1 MAWIAAIAGA
11 GIAAYSADRQRK
23 AQREAQE
30 RARQDLSGSLGQA
43 QAALGPWADIGRR
56 QGLYRLAALMGDDRF
71 GSNEAI
77 DLYELKA
84 PTMADYGGFTEKQ
97 LTAPLGLPDFAG
109 QAFGDDINRG
119 SLSMGYRSR
128 RNRRRNDQA
137 RREYQERLD
146 AARAKYQK
154 EMGEYTTKKSA
165 LEAAIA
171 KQKEDGTYRVGADY
185 LFGSE
190 AYKNR
195 FDQGQRNM
203 LRGLAASRGVLGGG
217 QLKDLE
223 RFGQDYASNE
233 FNNEYNRL
241 ANMAGLGQTA
251 VTQTGQWGM
260 GTGPN
265 LANLALAGGN
275 TLSNYYSDMNNIGQG
290 TLGNVTYENQRRRQ
304 QQEDERRR
312 SSYAN
317 GWSNGPANGWTT

>member
-71 GSNEAI
+71 GSKEAM
-77 DLYELKA
+77 DLYDLKSKGA
-84 PTMADYGGFTEKQ
+84 PTLEQFIDPNTHRYDKKILSYRRYKKKKQ
-97 LTAPLGLPDFAG
+97 KNYEYEAMLSRANQQYQDALKQYNENTAG
-109 QAFGDDINRG
+109 
-119 SLSMGYRSR
+119 
-128 RNRRRNDQA
+128 
-137 RREYQERLD
+137 
-146 AARAKYQK
+146 
-154 EMGEYTTKKSA
+154 
-165 LEAAIA
+165 LEATVA
-171 KQKEDGTYRVGADY
+171 KQRETGEGWNVGADY

-223 RFGQDYASNE
+223 KFGQDYASNE